1 MTINGSYSPLNVPTV
16 SSPERDAKEIGPKL
30 AKQTAELDQQVAER
44 PLPEVKGSG
53 GPSDYCGK
61 HLDVY
66 A

>member
-1 MTINGSYSPLNVPTV
+1 M